1 MEAQPITQAQPIS
14 QAWMDEMAV
23 RRPALVARMFGV
35 FLEEEPKRLADVRTA
50 LTQGDAERLRF
61 LVHSLKGA
69 AAALGAERLRDCCL
83 ALELAAKE
91 GNLAAAPQRLA
102 ELEAEMERVFAF
114 MRAHQAAA

>member
-1 MEAQPITQAQPIS
+1 MKNMVETQPIA
-14 QAWMDEMAV
+14 QAWMDEMAA
-23 RRPALVARMFGV
+23 RRPALVARMFEV
-35 FLEEEPKRLADVRTA
+35 FLAEEPQRLAEIRTA
-50 LTQGDAERLRF
+50 LERGDAERLRF

-91 GNLAAAPQRLA
+91 GDLAVAPLRLTG
-102 ELEAEMERVFAF
+102 LEAEMERVFAF